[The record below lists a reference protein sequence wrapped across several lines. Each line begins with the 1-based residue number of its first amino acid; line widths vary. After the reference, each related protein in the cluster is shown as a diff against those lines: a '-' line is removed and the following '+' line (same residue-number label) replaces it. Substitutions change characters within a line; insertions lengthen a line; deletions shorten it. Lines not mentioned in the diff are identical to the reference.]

1 MELPKKILYVSG
13 SIGLG
18 HVTRDLA
25 IAGQLHKQHPK
36 VELSWLAS
44 KSASILINEAGE
56 KLLPEAEKYGNV
68 NVSAEKAAK
77 GFGMN
82 TLTYGRKVRRQFSR
96 NVKVFKK
103 IINKEHFDL
112 VIGDETYELAIA
124 LAIKHISLQTPFV
137 MIYDFL
143 GVDSVTWNPFEK
155 LAASVSNRIWTWTD
169 RRLFSGQK
177 NLALFAGELEDV
189 PDKGLGLLLPNRRE
203 HAQAH
208 YKFTGHILPFDPAEY
223 TDKTEIREKLGY
235 GKEPLVVCSIG
246 GTAVGKD
253 LLELCGRAYPIVK
266 RKIPDLRMVLV
277 CGPRLPVEDIEVP
290 DGIEVKGYV
299 PALYEHFAA
308 SDLVI
313 VQGGGTATL
322 ELTALRRPF
331 LYFPLANHC
340 EQQIHVAAWTVQR
353 VHSCAGV
360 CRCESQGPSPGR
372 PGRHS
377 SHAPG
382 RPCRALPI
390 LQRGG
395 IANGGLRWCFSNC
408 DSEDL
413 SGRALHRARCFRLWP
428 RVFRW

>member
-25 IAGQLHKQHPK
+25 IAGQLHKQYPD
-36 VELSWLAS
+36 VELLWLAS
-44 KSASILINEAGE
+44 HPATIPLKEAGE
-56 KLLPEAEKYGNV
+56 KLLPEADKYGDV
-68 NVSAEKAAK
+68 NIPAEKAAR

-82 TLTYGRKVRRQFSR
+82 ILKYGRKVRRQFSR
-96 NVKVFKK
+96 NVKVIKQ
-103 IINKEHFDL
+103 IIRKEHFDL

-124 LAIKHISLQTPFV
+124 LAIKYISLQAPFV

-143 GVDSVTWNPFEK
+143 GMDSVTPNPYEK
-155 LAASVSNRIWTWTD
+155 LEVSFSNRIWTWAD

-189 PDKGLGLLLPNRRE
+189 PDKSLGFLLPNSRN
-203 HAQAH
+203 HAEK
-208 YKFTGHILPFDPAEY
+208 YYRFTGHILPFDPAEY
-223 TDKTEIREKLGY
+223 ADKTRIREKLGY
-235 GKEPLVVCSIG
+235 GKEPLIVCSIG

-253 LLELCGRAYPIVK
+253 LLELCAQAYPIIKKKVPNLH
-266 RKIPDLRMVLV
+266 IILI
-277 CGPRLPVEDIEVP
+277 CGPRLSVDSVQVP
-290 DGIEVKGYV
+290 DGVIVKGYV

-340 EQQIHVAAWTVQR
+340 EQQIHVADRLAR
-353 VHSCAGV
+353 HKAGIKMIY
-360 CRCESQGPSPGR
+360 SQTTPE
-372 PGRHS
+372 
-377 SHAPG
+377 
-382 RPCRALPI
+382 I
-390 LQRGG
+390 LAGKV
-395 IANGGLRWCFSNC
+395 IANLGKNVDYPPIAVQGAQKAAQLIGEF
-408 DSEDL
+408 L
-413 SGRALHRARCFRLWP
+413 
-428 RVFRW
+428 